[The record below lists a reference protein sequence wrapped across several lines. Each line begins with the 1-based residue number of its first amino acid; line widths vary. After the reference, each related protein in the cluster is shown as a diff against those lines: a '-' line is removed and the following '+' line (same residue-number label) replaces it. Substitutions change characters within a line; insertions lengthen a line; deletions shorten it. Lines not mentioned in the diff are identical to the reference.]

1 MENKYLGMNSIATLY
16 AQKHQEIASTI
27 LKLNKQVNTLS
38 LSRLLVILGGGALLF
53 YTFQLESLPLVFFCF
68 FALLF
73 IFAYLVRRQSQLE
86 LQKNYFEAYLK
97 VLSNEQSIAE
107 GNTNMYA
114 HGEQFEDGNHPYSS
128 DMDVFGSHSLFAQL
142 NRSTTKQ
149 GIDLLASW
157 LSAPLDKEQI
167 RRNQEASKELEN
179 ESEWIWD
186 FQAKLLTNLNH
197 KLDIKAFLAN
207 YFQDRNFNFGN
218 VFMRMYVKVGPALF
232 AVALVG
238 SFFIPQ
244 FTAVATI
251 LGLFHVL
258 WAFAKAGSVSLFSS
272 RIDKIGGILGSYADA
287 IQAIESHAWKSTSL
301 QEMANELKQGNHA
314 EPISK
319 AFKKL
324 AALINNLDAR
334 NNVFVGLFLNLFLL
348 WDFRQVLAIVDW
360 KNKYQHEILNS
371 FDTLAKVETVNS
383 LAIWKRNHPNYVY
396 PVILDNPN
404 EDKIDAEGIYHPLIP
419 NEQVVANDY
428 TSRDHR
434 VALVTGSNMAG
445 KSTFLRTIGINAI
458 LAYAGASVAAISF
471 RLPVYRLISYM
482 RIKDN
487 LNESTST
494 FKAELNR
501 MKFMLDTVASHIDSF
516 FLIDEMLRGTNS
528 VDKYLGSRAIIK
540 QLVRLDGKGMVA
552 THDLQLS
559 SLEQEFSGAV
569 KNYHFDIQV
578 NEGHMLF
585 DYKLKTGECK
595 IFNASLLL
603 KGIGVD
609 IEENIG

>member
-1 MENKYLGMNSIATLY
+1 MNSIATLY
-16 AQKHQEIASTI
+16 AQKHQEIASTV
-27 LKLNKQVNTLS
+27 LKLNKRVNTLS
-38 LSRLLVILGGGALLF
+38 LTRLFVILGGGALLF

-73 IFAYLVRRQSQLE
+73 FFAYLVRRQSQLE

-97 VLSNEQSIAE
+97 VLSNEQTIAE
-107 GNTNMYA
+107 GKANMYA

-128 DMDVFGSHSLFAQL
+128 DMDVFGAYSLFAQL

-157 LSAPLDKEQI
+157 FSAPLDKEQI
-167 RRNQEASKELEN
+167 QRNQEASKELEN

-186 FQAKLLTNLNH
+186 FQAKLLANLNH
-197 KLDIKAFLAN
+197 KLDIKAFLSN

-218 VFMRMYVKVGPALF
+218 GFMRMYVKVGPALF

-287 IQAIESHAWKSTSL
+287 IQTIESHSWKSASL

-324 AALINNLDAR
+324 ATLINNLDAR

-348 WDFRQVLAIVDW
+348 WDFKQVLAIIDW
-360 KNKYQHEILNS
+360 KNKYEQEILNS
-371 FDTLAKVETVNS
+371 FDTLAKVEAVNS
-383 LAIWKRNHPNYVY
+383 LAIWRRNHPTYIY
-396 PVILDNPN
+396 PVILNLPN
-404 EDKIDAEGIYHPLIP
+404 EDKIEAQGVFHPLIP
-419 NEQVVANDY
+419 SEQVVANDY
-428 TSRDHR
+428 TSMDHR

-458 LAYAGASVAAISF
+458 LAYAGASVAATTF
-471 RLPVYRLISYM
+471 RLPIYKLISYM
-482 RIKDN
+482 RIRDN

-494 FKAELNR
+494 FKAELDR
-501 MKFMLDTVASHIDSF
+501 MKFILDTVASYTDSF

-540 QLVRLDGKGMVA
+540 KLVRLEGKGMVA

-559 SLEQEFSGAV
+559 SLEQEFPGEI

-578 NEGHMLF
+578 DEGQMLF

>member
-1 MENKYLGMNSIATLY
+1 MNPITILY
-16 AQKHQEIASTI
+16 DQKHQEIASTV

-38 LSRLLVILGGGALLF
+38 LSRLFVILGGGALLF

-73 IFAYLVRRQSQLE
+73 LFAYLVRRQSQLE

-97 VLSNEQSIAE
+97 VLSNEQNIID
-107 GNTNMYA
+107 GKVNMYA
-114 HGEQFEDGNHPYSS
+114 HGEDFEDDNHPYSS
-128 DMDVFGSHSLFAQL
+128 DMDVFGAYSLFAQL

-167 RRNQEASKELEN
+167 QRNQEASRELES

-186 FQAKLLTNLNH
+186 FQAKLLANLNH
-197 KLDIKAFLAN
+197 KLDIKTFLSN

-218 VFMRMYVKVGPALF
+218 AFMRMYVKVGPVLF
-232 AVALVG
+232 VLALVG
-238 SFFIPQ
+238 SFFISK
-244 FTAVATI
+244 FAAVATI
-251 LGLFHVL
+251 LGLFHIF
-258 WAFAKAGSVSLFSS
+258 WAFAKAGSVGLFSS

-287 IQAIESHAWKSTSL
+287 IQAIENHAWKSVSL
-301 QEMANELKQGNHA
+301 QEMANELKQGGHA

-324 AALINNLDAR
+324 AVLINNLDAR

-348 WDFRQVLAIVDW
+348 WDFRQVLAIIDW
-360 KNKYQHEILNS
+360 KNKYEQEILNS
-371 FDTLAKVETVNS
+371 FDTLAKVEAVNS
-383 LAIWKRNHPNYVY
+383 LAIWKRNHPTYVY
-396 PVILDNPN
+396 PIILVNPE
-404 EDKIDAEGIYHPLIP
+404 EDKIEAKGIYHPLIP
-419 NEQVVANDY
+419 NELVVANDY
-428 TSRDHR
+428 TSNDHR

-445 KSTFLRTIGINAI
+445 KSTFLRTIGVNAI
-458 LAYAGASVAAISF
+458 LAYAGASVAASSF
-471 RLPVYRLISYM
+471 QLPIYKLISYM
-482 RIKDN
+482 RIRDN

-501 MKFMLDTVASHIDSF
+501 MKFILDTVASHTDSF

-559 SLEQEFSGAV
+559 SLEPEFPKDI

-578 NEGHMLF
+578 DEGQMLF

-603 KGIGVD
+603 RGIGVD

>member
-1 MENKYLGMNSIATLY
+1 MIPIATLY
-16 AQKHQEIASTI
+16 AQKHQEIAATV

-38 LSRLLVILGGGALLF
+38 LTRLFVILGGGALLF

-73 IFAYLVRRQSQLE
+73 LFAYLVRRQSKLE

-97 VLSNEQSIAE
+97 VLSNEQTIAE
-107 GNTNMYA
+107 GKANMYA

-128 DMDVFGSHSLFAQL
+128 DMDVFGSYSLFAQL

-157 LSAPLDKEQI
+157 FSAPLDKEQI
-167 RRNQEASKELEN
+167 WRNQEASKELEN

-186 FQAKLLTNLNH
+186 FQAKLLANLNH
-197 KLDIKAFLAN
+197 KLDIKAFLSN

-218 VFMRMYVKVGPALF
+218 GFMRMYVKVGPALF
-232 AVALVG
+232 AVALIG
-238 SFFIPQ
+238 SFFIPK
-244 FTAVATI
+244 FAAVATI

-258 WAFAKAGSVSLFSS
+258 WAFAKAGNISLFSS
-272 RIDKIGGILGSYADA
+272 RIDKIGGMLGSYADA
-287 IQAIESHAWKSTSL
+287 IQAIESHSWKSASL

-348 WDFRQVLAIVDW
+348 WDFRQVLAIIDW
-360 KNKYQHEILNS
+360 KNKYEKEILNS
-371 FDTLAKVETVNS
+371 FDTLAKVEAVNS
-383 LAIWKRNHPNYVY
+383 LAIWKRNHPTYIY
-396 PVILDNPN
+396 PVILNRPN
-404 EDKIDAEGIYHPLIP
+404 EDKIEAQGVFHPLIP
-419 NEQVVANDY
+419 SEQVVANDY
-428 TSRDHR
+428 TSMDHR

-445 KSTFLRTIGINAI
+445 KSTFLRTIGINAV
-458 LAYAGASVAAISF
+458 LAYAGASVAATTF
-471 RLPVYRLISYM
+471 RLPIYKLISYM
-482 RIKDN
+482 RIRDN

-501 MKFMLDTVASHIDSF
+501 MKFILDTVAYSTDSF

-540 QLVRLDGKGMVA
+540 KLVRLDGKGMVA

-559 SLEQEFSGAV
+559 SLEQEFPGEI

-578 NEGHMLF
+578 DEGQMLF

-609 IEENIG
+609 IEENMG

>member
-1 MENKYLGMNSIATLY
+1 MNSIAVLY
-16 AQKHQEIASTI
+16 DQKQQEIASTV

-38 LSRLLVILGGGALLF
+38 LTRLFVILGGGALLF

-73 IFAYLVRRQSQLE
+73 LFAYLVRRQSKLE

-97 VLSNEQSIAE
+97 VLSNEQAIAA
-107 GNTNMYA
+107 GKPNMYA

-128 DMDVFGSHSLFAQL
+128 DMDVFGTYSIFAQL

-157 LSAPLDKEQI
+157 LDAPLDKEQI
-167 RRNQEASKELEN
+167 VRNQEASIELEN

-186 FQAKLLTNLNH
+186 FQAKLLANLNH
-197 KLDIKAFLAN
+197 KLDIKTFLSS
-207 YFQDRNFNFGN
+207 YFQDRNFSFGN
-218 VFMRMYVKVGPALF
+218 AFMRMYVKVGPILF
-232 AVALVG
+232 ALALIG
-238 SFFIPQ
+238 SFFIPKLG
-244 FTAVATI
+244 AVATI
-251 LGLFHVL
+251 LGLFHIL
-258 WAFAKAGSVSLFSS
+258 WALAKAGSVSLFSS

-287 IQAIESHAWKSTSL
+287 IQAIEGHAWKSQSL
-301 QEMANELKQGNHA
+301 QELANELKPGSHA

-324 AALINNLDAR
+324 AVLINNLDAR

-348 WDFRQVLAIVDW
+348 WDFRQVLAIIDW
-360 KNKYQHEILNS
+360 KNKYEQEILNS
-371 FDTLAKVETVNS
+371 FDTLAKVEAVNS
-383 LAIWKRNHPNYVY
+383 LAIWKRNHPTYSY
-396 PVILDNPN
+396 PVILDDPLAS
-404 EDKIDAEGIYHPLIP
+404 KIEAQGIYHPLIP
-419 NEQVVANDY
+419 SEQVVANHY
-428 TSRDHR
+428 TSIDHR

-445 KSTFLRTIGINAI
+445 KSTFLRTIGVNAI
-458 LAYAGASVAAISF
+458 LAYAGASVAAESF
-471 RLPVYRLISYM
+471 QLPIYKLISYM
-482 RIKDN
+482 RIRDN

-501 MKFMLDTVASHIDSF
+501 MKFILDTVASHTDSF

-540 QLVRLDGKGMVA
+540 QLVHLDGKGMVA

-559 SLEQEFSGAV
+559 SLEQEFPGEI

-578 NEGHMLF
+578 DEGQMLF

-603 KGIGVD
+603 KGIGVN